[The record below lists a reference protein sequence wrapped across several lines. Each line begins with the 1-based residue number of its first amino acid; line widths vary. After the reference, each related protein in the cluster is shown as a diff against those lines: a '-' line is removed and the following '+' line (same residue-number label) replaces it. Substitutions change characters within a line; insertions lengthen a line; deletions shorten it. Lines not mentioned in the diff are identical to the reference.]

1 MPPSHDH
8 PASLVRA
15 IGDEPNEAERW
26 HALADW
32 LFIHGRDN
40 EAAAVRR
47 LWRALRDKLARG
59 PLEAAIADV
68 GQHAAALAA
77 IARKVER
84 QADET
89 PPV

>member
-1 MPPSHDH
+1 MPASHDH
-8 PASLVRA
+8 PAALLRA

-32 LFIHGRDN
+32 LFIHGRDD

-47 LWRALRDKLARG
+47 LWRALRDKLAWG
-59 PLEAAIADV
+59 PLEAADV
-68 GQHAAALAA
+68 GRHSAVLAS
-77 IARKVER
+77 IARKMER
-84 QADET
+84 QADDT